1 MLQMRNILPIYLLAT
16 VLLFSV
22 ASCSEQ
28 ADTSTTQEESSV
40 EATPEF
46 TPSTTGVVIAYINTD
61 SIRANYK
68 LYKELEEEL
77 LQERLVAENQFNAQV
92 SAFEK
97 DYTDAQREA
106 ASLSQ
111 EGLAILQ
118 RRLQTREQELMQQKQ
133 VMEGQL
139 IKSEEQ
145 KLEEYTRVIKDMLKD
160 YSSEKGIDVVM
171 AHGDISNLLYINE
184 AFDVT
189 SDVIQQLNAQYDQS
203 QLEAS
208 K

>member
-1 MLQMRNILPIYLLAT
+1 MMA
-16 VLLFSV
+16 V
-22 ASCSEQ
+22 SCSESSESPTV
-28 ADTSTTQEESSV
+28 DEEV
-40 EATPEF
+40 TEVVKPEF
-46 TPSTTGVVIAYINTD
+46 TPSTNGVVVAYINTD
-61 SIRANYK
+61 SIRSNYK

-77 LQERLVAENQFNAQV
+77 LQERLMSENQFNAQV

-106 ASLSQ
+106 ATLSQ
-111 EGLAILQ
+111 EALVILQ
-118 RRLQTREQELMQQKQ
+118 RRLQTKEQELMQQKQ
-133 VMEGQL
+133 VMESQL
-139 IKSEEQ
+139 MQSEER
-145 KLEEYTRVIKDMLKD
+145 KLEEYTKVIKDMLKG
-160 YSSEKGIDVVM
+160 YSSDKGIDIVM

-189 SDVIQQLNAQYDQS
+189 NDVIEQLNSEYDQT

>member
-1 MLQMRNILPIYLLAT
+1 MRNKLFLPIAIITL
-16 VLLFSV
+16 SIISI
-22 ASCSEQ
+22 SCNETAQ
-28 ADTSTTQEESSV
+28 PEVVEADTSEVES
-40 EATPEF
+40 TEF
-46 TPSTTGVVIAYINTD
+46 TPSSSGVVIAYINTD
-61 SIRANYK
+61 SIRSNYK

-77 LQERLVAENQFNAQV
+77 LQERLMAENQFNAQV

-97 DYTDAQREA
+97 EYTDAQRDA

-118 RRLQTREQELMQQKQ
+118 RKLAAKEQALMQQKQ
-133 VMEGQL
+133 AMEGQL
-139 IKSEEQ
+139 MQSEES
-145 KLEEYTRVIKDMLKD
+145 KLEEYTKVIKEMLNE
-160 YSSEKGIDVVM
+160 YSANKGIDIVM
-171 AHGDISNLLYINE
+171 AHGDISNLLYIND

-189 SDVIQQLNAQYDQS
+189 NDVIKQLNQQYDES